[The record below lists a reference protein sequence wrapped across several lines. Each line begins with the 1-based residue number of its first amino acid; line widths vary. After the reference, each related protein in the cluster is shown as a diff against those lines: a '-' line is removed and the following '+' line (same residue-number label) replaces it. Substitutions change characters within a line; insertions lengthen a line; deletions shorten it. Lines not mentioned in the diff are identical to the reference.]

1 MSELPALAQY
11 KLASGGRIYRIPM
24 QVFPTGFIGYSH
36 LLLGVGVP
44 TLIDTG
50 SGFGGSTA
58 DLLAGMQ
65 AVADDYGEPIAITD
79 IERIIITHGHVDHFG
94 GLSDILQATG
104 GAQVGVHPLDRR
116 ILTKH
121 DERVIVATKD
131 LTVFFARAGVP
142 EAKFPNLLNMYG
154 FSKQH
159 VRPMPVHF
167 TFEEGDEIDGMRFY
181 HVPGHCSGQVAI
193 RIEDMLLSADH
204 ILERTSPHLAAES
217 ITHWTGVG
225 HYRDSLRKVRNLPDL
240 KLSLG
245 GHENPVDDVY
255 GRIAYIETRI
265 EHKLERVQAII
276 RDAGQPMMIYDISK
290 ALYPDKHGFDVLLA
304 LQEAGAYVE
313 YLYEHGLL
321 AIANLRDYERD
332 HNPALMYTT
341 L

>member
-1 MSELPALAQY
+1 MSALPTIAQY
-11 KLASGGRIYRIPM
+11 RFGTGARLYRLPM
-24 QVFPTGFIGYSH
+24 QVFPTGFIGYAY
-36 LLLGVGVP
+36 LLLGQGVH

-50 SGFGGSTA
+50 SGFGRSTE
-58 DLLAGMQ
+58 DLLAGIQ
-65 AVADDYGEPIAITD
+65 AVQDDFGEAIHVTD
-79 IERIIITHGHVDHFG
+79 IERILITHGHVDHFG
-94 GLSDILQATG
+94 GLSDMLQAIG

-116 ILTKH
+116 VLTNH

-131 LTVFFARAGVP
+131 LTVFLIRAGVP
-142 EAKFPNLLNMYG
+142 GHKLPNLLDMYG

-167 TFEEGDEIDGMRFY
+167 TFEDGDELDGMRFY

-193 RIEDMLLSADH
+193 QLEDVLISADH

-217 ITHWTGVG
+217 ITHYTGVG
-225 HYRDSLRKVRNLPDL
+225 HYRDSLRKVQQISGIR
-240 KLSLG
+240 LSLG
-245 GHENPVDDVY
+245 GHEGPVEDMY
-255 GRIAYIETRI
+255 GRIAYIQQRMEQ
-265 EHKLERVQAII
+265 KLARVLDII
-276 RDAGQPMMIYDISK
+276 NAADHPLMIYDISK

-321 AIANLRDYERD
+321 AIANLHDYEHD